1 MAYYVC
7 GIVAQICIS
16 VLFAYFHFLY
26 VYFCRASQTGS
37 SISSS
42 ARIVSFAYRLWDN
55 VISTVLWGAR
65 QKYHACC
72 RAAVV
77 ELKWSYPSDVW
88 SIGCIMF
95 ELYTGHTLFEVSSI
109 IFQQC
114 VNSYTMHSIY
124 M

>member
-42 ARIVSFAYRLWDN
+42 ARIVSFAYRL
-55 VISTVLWGAR
+55 
-65 QKYHACC
+65 
-72 RAAVV
+72 
-77 ELKWSYPSDVW
+77 
-88 SIGCIMF
+88 
-95 ELYTGHTLFEVSSI
+95 
-109 IFQQC
+109 
-114 VNSYTMHSIY
+114 
-124 M
+124 